1 MIWFGGDNRIEP
13 SFDYQLFTFVLSWVL
28 VYFLFLWFILTSQ
41 GRQMSSLAVG
51 TASFLQGCLLHLSLH
66 DNCWLHAQ
74 HHVQVHVD
82 HYHADL
88 VPALLQINIGL
99 QTVNISAFNSRVFY
113 YNEQFQILNGN
124 LDEQLREALEKGAP
138 DFILSVLE
146 FLSDS
151 HIAVPIQSTSY
162 KIRYLLNMIFIC
174 WLFSLI
180 VIIFIPHIAFKFFL
194 LIGLSSC
201 TICILYY
208 WSTPHTLLLH
218 IGQTCIVFNLGR
230 SFYLSA
236 AGGLS
241 YFLLGIFYALG
252 HYSDMISLNTCFEV
266 DYKTPWDRKH
276 MRQAMESRR
285 CFGYQEKKRNSF
297 YSTHSK
303 PKPRMSVPN
312 VDFYALPRISCKY
325 INVKHRNM
333 EPFKKRKKM
342 TVKYKSERKLNIEE
356 DILFQS
362 SIDLNMFK
370 TFDRKNT
377 VF

>member
-1 MIWFGGDNRIEP
+1 
-13 SFDYQLFTFVLSWVL
+13 
-28 VYFLFLWFILTSQ
+28 
-41 GRQMSSLAVG
+41 MSSLAVG

-66 DNCWLHAQ
+66 DNCRLHAQ

-82 HYHADL
+82 HYHADH

-99 QTVNISAFNSRVFY
+99 KTVNISAFNNRVFY

-151 HIAVPIQSTSY
+151 HTAVPIKSTSY

-180 VIIFIPHIAFKFFL
+180 VFIFIPHLAFKFFL
-194 LIGLSSC
+194 FIDLSSC

-230 SFYLSA
+230 SFYMSA

-241 YFLLGIFYALG
+241 YTLLARACGVPVGRRSGGRL
-252 HYSDMISLNTCFEV
+252 
-266 DYKTPWDRKH
+266 
-276 MRQAMESRR
+276 AM
-285 CFGYQEKKRNSF
+285 
-297 YSTHSK
+297 TL
-303 PKPRMSVPN
+303 V
-312 VDFYALPRISCKY
+312 AI
-325 INVKHRNM
+325 INVIIFFFLFS
-333 EPFKKRKKM
+333 PSSTF
-342 TVKYKSERKLNIEE
+342 LIEGVLGSKNL
-356 DILFQS
+356 LF
-362 SIDLNMFK
+362 
-370 TFDRKNT
+370 
-377 VF
+377 